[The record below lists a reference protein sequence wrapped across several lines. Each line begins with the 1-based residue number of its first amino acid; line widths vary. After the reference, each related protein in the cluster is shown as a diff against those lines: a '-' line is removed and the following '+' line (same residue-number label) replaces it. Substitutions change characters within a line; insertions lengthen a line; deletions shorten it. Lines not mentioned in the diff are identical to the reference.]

1 MNLRREI
8 RRVRGCGARAHV
20 QHRLLDA
27 ACLIANHCSI
37 VTLHRG
43 HSALSAT
50 QCNAKFA
57 PRSTRQKQ
65 YVDRLP
71 CYIQYGRR
79 SVRVASTILYLHA
92 EISTCAYPS
101 GIPTDIVDSSCLLFE
116 FLGLVFNLELFK
128 REIISEDFPSGNMR
142 FREDYWLNF
151 SVVFVSENSKAHTRS
166 VKLQSIV

>member
-57 PRSTRQKQ
+57 SRSTRQKQ

-79 SVRVASTILYLHA
+79 SVRVASTILSTYRNIYLRLPVRYSYRYRRLLVPALRVSRSSFQPRTFQTRDYQRGLSIRKHA
-92 EISTCAYPS
+92 LSRRLLAKFFRCFCFGKFESAY
-101 GIPTDIVDSSCLLFE
+101 
-116 FLGLVFNLELFK
+116 
-128 REIISEDFPSGNMR
+128 
-142 FREDYWLNF
+142 
-151 SVVFVSENSKAHTRS
+151 A
-166 VKLQSIV
+166 